1 MPNMRGFLPV
11 LRVSDPTEQVSFD
24 LFDALVPDSG
34 SFQDGELSIRVGI
47 FEASPDEIGCTREG
61 THTYQPQE
69 IEEHGQQ
76 GQEFVRGPMARRPV
90 VMMRLKHFSSG
101 LIALF
106 SIAGLS
112 TLASAE
118 SNFPTV
124 VNYYCTQEGR
134 IPAEPIASDFPTSCQ
149 SCHQPGTFNK
159 GSVVQ
164 PAFGEMQAGLETDD
178 YSYFCQ
184 LIANTNTPPG
194 FVTIPSDPSIAEG
207 ELLSF
212 RITATDA
219 DMDSLTLSASD
230 LPPGADF
237 FDNGDGTGD
246 FDWTPDFGQDGNY
259 PVTFTVVDDSLE
271 MGSASSQLTISVGNV
286 NRPPSLAPI
295 GAQVVGEGE
304 LLVFTVSASDP
315 DLDAL
320 TLSGADL
327 PTGATFTDND
337 DGTGEFRWTP
347 TYDQAANFTVTL
359 MVTDAGSPA
368 ESDAQTFTISVGDV
382 NRPPVLATIGNRS
395 TDMGVQLNIPMTAAD
410 PDGDA
415 VSLSA
420 ANLPEGARFDEMG
433 VGTAEFI
440 WTPSADQTGNHAVT
454 FTATDL
460 GSPTAVDS
468 EEITITVGVVNRP
481 PELGAIGNRM
491 VDAGSALDIIVTAS
505 DPDGDALTFAADVP
519 DGATFV
525 DLGDG
530 TAEFSWTP
538 TSNQVGHHSVRY
550 TVVDDG
556 SPPEQNTQEIMISV
570 GEINRPPALAPIGD
584 RKAPAEESLA
594 IVITANDPDGDP
606 LVFESDGVPDGA
618 RFTDFGDGTAEL
630 TWVPRLDQ
638 LGRHDVT
645 VTVSESVAPGVSD
658 IETFAIH
665 VDSKLAELPTVDLE
679 ARWRCGRSRLEVK
692 ARDLPVRTMV
702 RFVDARTGALLGKRI
717 SNRRGK
723 VHFRRR
729 LHRAPSSVQIEWD
742 VNGVL
747 VQTASVLVEGPDDR
761 CNRRVESHNGRDDY
775 RVEIESHDG
784 RDDYRVEIESHD
796 GRDDYRI
803 EMMRLLKKWMERFR

>member
-1 MPNMRGFLPV
+1 
-11 LRVSDPTEQVSFD
+11 
-24 LFDALVPDSG
+24 
-34 SFQDGELSIRVGI
+34 
-47 FEASPDEIGCTREG
+47 
-61 THTYQPQE
+61 
-69 IEEHGQQ
+69 
-76 GQEFVRGPMARRPV
+76 
-90 VMMRLKHFSSG
+90 MMCPKHSTSN
-101 LIALF
+101 LIAFLLIV
-106 SIAGLS
+106 SLP
-112 TLASAE
+112 TLGAAE
-118 SNFPTV
+118 ANFPTV

-134 IPAEPIASDFPTSCQ
+134 IPAEPIASNFPTSCQ

-159 GSVVQ
+159 NSVVQ
-164 PAFGEMQAGLETDD
+164 PAFGEMQNGLETDD

-184 LIANTNTPPG
+184 LISNTNTPPS
-194 FVTIPSDPSIAEG
+194 FVTFPSDPSIAEG

-219 DMDSLTLSASD
+219 DMDALTLSASD

-237 FDNGDGTGD
+237 LDNGDGTGD

-295 GAQVVGEGE
+295 GAQVVSEGD
-304 LLVFTVSASDP
+304 LLAFTVSATDP

-320 TLSGADL
+320 VLSGADL
-327 PTGATFTDND
+327 PTGATFADNN

-347 TYDQAANFTVTL
+347 GYDQAANFEVTL
-359 MVTDAGSPA
+359 IVTDAGSPA

-410 PDGDA
+410 PDGDGL
-415 VSLSA
+415 SLSA
-420 ANLPEGARFDEMG
+420 ANLPGGARFEEMG
-433 VGTAEFI
+433 NGTAEFI

-454 FTATDL
+454 FSATDL
-460 GSPTAVDS
+460 GSPAAADS

-481 PELGAIGNRM
+481 PELGAIGNRT
-491 VDAGSALDIIVTAS
+491 VDAGSALGFIVTAS
-505 DPDGDALTFAADVP
+505 DPDGDALTFTADAP

-538 TSNQVGHHSVRY
+538 TSNQVGHHSVRC

-556 SPPEQNTQEIMISV
+556 SPPEQDTQEIMISV

-584 RKAPAEESLA
+584 RKALAEESLT
-594 IVITANDPDGDP
+594 IVITASDPDGDSV
-606 LVFESDGVPDGA
+606 VFGSDGVPEGA
-618 RFTDFGDGTAEL
+618 RFTDLGDGTAEL
-630 TWVPRLDQ
+630 TWVPRLYQ

-645 VTVSESVAPGVSD
+645 VTVSDSVAPTESD
-658 IETFAIH
+658 MEAFTIH
-665 VDSKLAELPTVDLE
+665 VDSKLAELPTVELE
-679 ARWRCGRSRLEVK
+679 ARWKCGKSRLEVK
-692 ARDLPVRTMV
+692 ARDLPVRTLV
-702 RFVDARTGALLGKRI
+702 GFVDATTGERLGRRI

-723 VHFRRR
+723 VHFRAR
-729 LHRAPSSVQIEWD
+729 LLQAPLSVQIEWD
-742 VNGVL
+742 VDGGP
-747 VQTASVLVEGPDDR
+747 VQTAPVRVEGPDER
-761 CNRRVESHNGRDDY
+761 CNRRVKNHAGRNDY
-775 RVEIESHDG
+775 RV
-784 RDDYRVEIESHD
+784 
-796 GRDDYRI
+796 